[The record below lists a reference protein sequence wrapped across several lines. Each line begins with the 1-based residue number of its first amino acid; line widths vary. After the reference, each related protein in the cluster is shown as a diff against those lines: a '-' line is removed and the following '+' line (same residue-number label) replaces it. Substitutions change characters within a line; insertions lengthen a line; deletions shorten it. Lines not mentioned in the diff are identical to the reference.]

1 MVPIEHK
8 SIHLFLQSPKVG
20 PPLIIEYTT
29 RLLELGRMFLDKG
42 AYKTLQSFDNDEPFL
57 PEIYLGQ
64 KYTLIQWRA
73 LYFSSLLFVTTEYSR
88 SQPILDELIS
98 LMRSQDEPYA
108 FIKFIEQVMV
118 ELSNG
123 HVEWID
129 KNFSPNNPWCSP

>member
-73 LYFSSLLFVTTEYSR
+73 LYFSSLLFVTTEYSLGIAG
-88 SQPILDELIS
+88 PE
-98 LMRSQDEPYA
+98 
-108 FIKFIEQVMV
+108 
-118 ELSNG
+118 
-123 HVEWID
+123 
-129 KNFSPNNPWCSP
+129 

>member
-1 MVPIEHK
+1 M
-8 SIHLFLQSPKVG
+8 
-20 PPLIIEYTT
+20 
-29 RLLELGRMFLDKG
+29 
-42 AYKTLQSFDNDEPFL
+42 QSFDNDEPFL